1 MFAMTRV
8 RLLVAV
14 IGGAAMAA
22 LLALAAFSSAADA
35 SHSWGNYHWARTSN
49 PFTLKLGDNVTSTWD
64 SYLVAASGP
73 AQPYPADPSPTF
85 TSTNDWSDSRVLDT
99 TIVPGGTK
107 RSTCRPTSGQV
118 EVCNYRYGSN
128 GWLGLAQIWISG
140 GHIVQGVAKL
150 NDTYFNRDRYN
161 TPAWR
166 HLVMCQ
172 EVAHDFGL
180 DHTDE
185 TQNNANQGTCMDYTN
200 DPDGGEGGAV
210 NNDPSN
216 EQPYQHDY
224 DQLDDVI
231 YVHTDST
238 TTVGTNAASRMPP
251 AANQGAFNS
260 RAEWGRQIRESGGGN
275 LELWVRDFGGNN
287 KMFTWVIRP

>member
-14 IGGAAMAA
+14 IGGAAFAA

-35 SHSWGNYHWARTSN
+35 SHSWGNYHWGRQSET
-49 PFTLKLGDNVTSTWD
+49 FTLKLGDNVSGTWD
-64 SYLVAASGP
+64 SHLA
-73 AQPYPADPSPTF
+73 T
-85 TSTNDWSDSRVLDT
+85 TSSDWTKSSVLDT
-99 TIVPGGTK
+99 TIVAGGTSPK
-107 RSTCRPTSGQV
+107 NCRPTSGQV
-118 EVCNYRYGSN
+118 EVCNAKYGSN

-150 NDTYFNRDRYN
+150 NDTYFNRATYN

-166 HLVMCQ
+166 DLVMCQ

-180 DHTDE
+180 DHQDE
-185 TQNNANQGTCMDYTN
+185 TQNNRNLGTCMDYTN

-210 NNDPSN
+210 NDDPSN
-216 EQPYQHDY
+216 QRPNQHDY
-224 DQLDDVI
+224 DQLEVI
-231 YVHTDST
+231 YSHTNDST
-238 TTVGTNAASRMPP
+238 TTVATNAANRLMPP

-260 RAEWGRQIRESGGGN
+260 RAEWGRQIRESGDGN